1 MPKTR
6 SGVLTGQEFVGK
18 EYVLKC
24 LQDSQ
29 EVEAAV
35 VIVVVE
41 EVAEVTVDLSVV
53 VVVDNVEVALEAEV
67 ENAVV
72 PDGLPPTD
80 QCQGAEVDQLPH
92 LEDDDLVQPLA
103 RINTR

>member
-1 MPKTR
+1 
-6 SGVLTGQEFVGK
+6 VGK
-18 EYVLKC
+18 EYVLRC

-35 VIVVVE
+35 VMVVVE

-67 ENAVV
+67 ENAVA
-72 PDGLPPTD
+72 PDGLPLID

>member
-67 ENAVV
+67 ENAVA
-72 PDGLPPTD
+72 PDGLPPID

>member
-35 VIVVVE
+35 VMVVVE

-72 PDGLPPTD
+72 PDGLPPID